1 MALQAVDHPD
11 VAMTSLLHALCDQL
25 DWDVAVIWKLDET
38 GRLNAMDVWHAG
50 DAPVDAIDAMT
61 RQLRLAPGEGLPGKV
76 LSTRGPRVVSDV
88 TASPLFRRV
97 DAARAAGLVTGVGFP
112 LVADEEIL
120 GVIEFFSRRARLVDE
135 ELQATLAAIGRQLG
149 GYLARVN
156 SQAALRELAQSLQD
170 ALLPPTLP
178 EVPGLELAALYR
190 PGTDDVSVGGD
201 IYDVFRLGP
210 DAWAMLIADVCGKG
224 PDAASVTALARH
236 TVRATA
242 LDDPAPAHVVGALNR
257 ALLDGRG
264 GPFLTAV
271 YVVLRRDGRDAGAWS
286 WTAEIACA
294 GHPCPVLATRGDARL
309 VGEPGTLLGVVPEP
323 VVNAVTVPLRP
334 GESLVLYTDGVSE
347 ARDAQG
353 GFFGDDALLGSLAGS
368 GGSATE
374 AVDRVAG
381 AVRQHGGDAARDDL
395 AILVVAVPTLPESP

>member
-1 MALQAVDHPD
+1 M
-11 VAMTSLLHALCDQL
+11 
-25 DWDVAVIWKLDET
+25 
-38 GRLNAMDVWHAG
+38 
-50 DAPVDAIDAMT
+50 
-61 RQLRLAPGEGLPGKV
+61 
-76 LSTRGPRVVSDV
+76 
-88 TASPLFRRV
+88 
-97 DAARAAGLVTGVGFP
+97 GFP

-242 LDDPAPAHVVGALNR
+242 LDDPSPAHVVRALNR

-271 YVVLRRDGRDAGAWS
+271 YVVLRRDGRDGRDGRDAGGEDGAWS

-294 GHPCPVLATRGDARL
+294 GHPCPVLASRGDARL

-381 AVRQHGGDAARDDL
+381 AVRRHGGDTARDDL
-395 AILVVAVPTLPESP
+395 AILVVAVPDPGESP